1 MNIGL
6 KMLEEILQALE
17 HGDEEERKRVAKH
30 LRYIYNWPGKEP
42 YIPAGY

>member
-17 HGDEEERKRVAKH
+17 HGDEEERKKVAGY
-30 LRYIYNWPGKEP
+30 LREIYHWPDKVP
-42 YIPAGY
+42 YTPAGY